1 MKVVIGERNVLP
13 HKELFLSLLDTADLE
28 FSWHESFDES
38 RLVDDIGDAD
48 VYIGGRVTPAM
59 ARAGTGLRLVH
70 AVGAGTDKVSTA
82 DLPAGTMVANT
93 FHHEDAIAEYVV
105 SSAVMLRRGLLRQ
118 DAELRRNNWATSV
131 YRDGLAQ
138 PHTLRNAM
146 IGYVGFGHI
155 GRRSAEL
162 FAAFAARGCAVTGS
176 GRITE
181 PAGLEWYSNT
191 DELKRLMHE
200 SDVVVVSAPLNERTE
215 GMIGAE
221 ELSCLGSD
229 GILINVGRGPLI
241 AERDLYESLRD
252 NVIGGAA
259 IDVWYRYPAGGDRA
273 EPSDLP
279 FAQLPNLLM
288 TPHTSGVSA
297 ETFVGRVHD
306 VADNIRRLVDGRPLD
321 RIVWPPAGSNPAT
334 SVDTV

>member
-59 ARAGTGLRLVH
+59 ARAGTRLRLVH
-70 AVGAGTDKVSTA
+70 AVGAGTDKVSAA
-82 DLPAGTMVANT
+82 DLPADTLVANT

-105 SSAVMLRRGLLRQ
+105 SAAVMLRRNLLRQ
-118 DAELRRNNWATSV
+118 DSELRQGRWATSV
-131 YRDGLAQ
+131 YRDDLHQ

-162 FAAFAARGCAVTGS
+162 FRAFGARGCAVTGS
-176 GRITE
+176 GQVPE
-181 PAGLEWYSNT
+181 FAGLEWYSDT
-191 DELKRLMHE
+191 SELKRLMHE

-215 GMIGAE
+215 GMIGGE

-229 GILINVGRGPLI
+229 GVVINVGRGPLI
-241 AERDLYESLRD
+241 GENALYDSLRD

-259 IDVWYRYPAGGDRA
+259 IDVWYRYPAGGDRV
-273 EPSDLP
+273 EPSNLP
-279 FAQLPNLLM
+279 FAELPNLLM
-288 TPHTSGVSA
+288 TPHTSGVTA
-297 ETFVGRVHD
+297 ETFVGRVRD
-306 VADNIRRLVDGRPLD
+306 VADNIRRLAEGRPLD
-321 RIVWPPAGSNPAT
+321 RVVWPPAGGNPGT
-334 SVDTV
+334 SVDTA